1 MCTVDRKENID
12 SVLQREYSVENV
24 LGTGGFGTVYSG
36 IRKQD
41 NRPVSLSRSAILV
54 LLLLSMHQHIVY
66 LTQLFYENQNINRN
80 TNSGTTETIHYICR
94 LNLIFFVI
102 NNL

>member
-1 MCTVDRKENID
+1 MCNLDRKENID

-41 NRPVSLSRSAILV
+41 SRAVSWYVFQEI
-54 LLLLSMHQHIVY
+54 
-66 LTQLFYENQNINRN
+66 NI
-80 TNSGTTETIHYICR
+80 IHESVFC
-94 LNLIFFVI
+94 
-102 NNL
+102 

>member
-1 MCTVDRKENID
+1 MLNVTYTPCCIDVDRKENID

-41 NRPVSLSRSAILV
+41 SRAVS
-54 LLLLSMHQHIVY
+54 
-66 LTQLFYENQNINRN
+66 
-80 TNSGTTETIHYICR
+80 
-94 LNLIFFVI
+94 
-102 NNL
+102 